1 MKKDYQSFEEISFE
15 LKKLNLQ
22 RKIALEE
29 LKNAGYTAQ
38 HNIQSSFWMG
48 TVFNAIKKFGTLY
61 LIKRIFKR

>member
-1 MKKDYQSFEEISFE
+1 MRNDYRSFEEISLE

-38 HNIQSSFWMG
+38 HSVQPNFWMG
-48 TVFNAIKKFGTLY
+48 TVFNAVKKFGILY
-61 LIKRIFKR
+61 LIKRIFRR